1 VKETKTNF
9 MARKILATAI
19 ILSLLIA
26 LGWFI
31 LRVTQGLGN
40 AALRLPNPMVYLA
53 LIPLILLALF
63 FHELGHV
70 VGGLLAG
77 FRFISLVSGPLR
89 VIATA
94 KGVRIG
100 LNRNPD
106 QGSGMATTLPM
117 DGRNLQRRLLAAVAG
132 GPLSNLLLALVAGD
146 LAIYLLPAAPE
157 LGALAGMTGLASLA
171 IFLATFSPYSS
182 DGGMSD
188 GAQLLSLLRDEP
200 QTELRNPYLEI
211 QAISLQGVRPRDWP
225 ITTLVKAFSGCD
237 QKDDDWAAAGLL
249 AYYHALDSGDTAA
262 AGGFLEQ
269 VLGSFATYSLSM
281 RYNLALEAA
290 FYQARH
296 HQDPIQ
302 GRAWLARGQ
311 DGIFGPHA
319 RLRAEAA
326 VLLAEGNPELAAQKA
341 REGLEA
347 VDEFYDR
354 GLVEAEKEWLEA
366 MILQG
371 DQSPR
376 SR

>member
-1 VKETKTNF
+1 

-26 LGWFI
+26 MGWFI
-31 LRVTQGLGN
+31 LRVAQGLGN

-94 KGVRIG
+94 QGVRIG

-117 DGRNLQRRLLAAVAG
+117 DGRNLQRRLLAAVGG
-132 GPLSNLLLALVAGD
+132 GPLSNLLLALLAGD

-171 IFLATFSPYSS
+171 IFLATVSPYSS

-188 GAQLLSLLRDEP
+188 GAQLLSLLRGGP
-200 QTELRNPYLEI
+200 QAELRNPYLEI
-211 QAISLQGVRPRDWP
+211 QAISLQGVRPRNWP
-225 ITTLVKAFSGCD
+225 ITRLVKAFSGCD

-249 AYYHALDSGDTAA
+249 AYYHALDSGDAAA

-269 VLGSFATYSLSM
+269 VLDSYATYSPGM

-290 FYQARH
+290 FFQARH
-296 HQDPIQ
+296 YQDPIQ
-302 GRAWLARGQ
+302 GRDWLERGQ
-311 DGIFGPHA
+311 DGIFGPHT
-319 RLRAEAA
+319 RLRAQAA
-326 VLLAEGNPELAAQKA
+326 VLLAEGAPELAAQKA
-341 REGLEA
+341 REGLGEFA
-347 VDEFYDR
+347 MFYDR
-354 GLVEAEKEWLEA
+354 GLAVAETEWMQAIVFQADRDTTSHGLERDA
-366 MILQG
+366 
-371 DQSPR
+371 
-376 SR
+376 